1 MSATQLNQTFGEIE
15 NNLDRIPGNIENSSK
30 LFIQRIEA
38 LEKMPMMTRAT
49 AAAGTMTE
57 SENLNDVEQGRDVQ
71 DARMAFTIDS
81 AGRRFNAES
90 AVPIHSCINIA
101 TQTGDDDERSN
112 CWWTDCAK
120 KLIMQRLALVVAG
133 ILVIV
138 LIILLERTI
147 NVDIIDE
154 KKLIQDLAGEL
165 LPKMGGGRTTTP
177 SPPSTPANNRMT

>member
-1 MSATQLNQTFGEIE
+1 MMSATRLNKIVGEIE
-15 NNLDRIPGNIENSSK
+15 NSLGRIRNNTENSSK
-30 LFIQRIEA
+30 LFIQTIEA
-38 LEKMPMMTRAT
+38 IEKMPMMTRAT
-49 AAAGTMTE
+49 TAAGTMTE
-57 SENLNDVEQGRDVQ
+57 SENLNDVEQGHDVQ
-71 DARMAFTIDS
+71 DAHMTFTIDS

-101 TQTGDDDERSN
+101 TQTGDDDERSS
-112 CWWTDCAK
+112 CGWTDCAK

-154 KKLIQDLAGEL
+154 KKLLQDLAGEL

-177 SPPSTPANNRMT
+177 STPSTPANN

>member
-1 MSATQLNQTFGEIE
+1 MMSATRLNKIVGEIE
-15 NNLDRIPGNIENSSK
+15 NSLGRILNNTENSSK
-30 LFIQRIEA
+30 LFIQTIEA
-38 LEKMPMMTRAT
+38 IEKMPMMTRAT
-49 AAAGTMTE
+49 TAAGTMTE
-57 SENLNDVEQGRDVQ
+57 SENLNDVEQGHDVQ
-71 DARMAFTIDS
+71 DAHMTFTIDS

-101 TQTGDDDERSN
+101 TQTGDDDERSS
-112 CWWTDCAK
+112 CGWTDCAK

-154 KKLIQDLAGEL
+154 KKLLQDLAGEL
-165 LPKMGGGRTTTP
+165 LPKMGGGGRTTTP
-177 SPPSTPANNRMT
+177 STPSTPANN